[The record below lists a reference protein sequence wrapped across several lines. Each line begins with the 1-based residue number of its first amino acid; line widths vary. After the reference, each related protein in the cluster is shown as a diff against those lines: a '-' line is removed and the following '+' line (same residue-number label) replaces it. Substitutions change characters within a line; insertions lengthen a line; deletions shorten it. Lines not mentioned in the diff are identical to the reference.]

1 VVDQYLDDINQQDRG
16 DAQTLICTPLVTSWR
31 EKIDKPGGD
40 FTVTITDKSFET
52 STPGTGS
59 LNLKYSLSVKDIK
72 TSETA
77 TSQVTFK
84 VIQESGLKICGEQ

>member
-1 VVDQYLDDINQQDRG
+1 
-16 DAQTLICTPLVTSWR
+16 
-31 EKIDKPGGD
+31 
-40 FTVTITDKSFET
+40 VTITDKSFET